1 MNRHSQPNPIGP
13 VTKPIDSGNA
23 LELGPD
29 FLLKGISGASFSAP
43 STTEIRI
50 ASLKVLAL
58 SLLGQIESLE
68 VDSDAGGELNLLNEV
83 HQFEA
88 ALIRSALVKT
98 GGRQRRA
105 AHLLGVKVTT
115 LNTKIKRHQIN
126 LPSTIAVSRAT
137 DDEERQTG
145 LNSDVVS

>member
-13 VTKPIDSGNA
+13 VIKPIDSGSA
-23 LELGPD
+23 LDLGPD
-29 FLLKGISGASFSAP
+29 FLKGTSGAGIRAP

-68 VDSDAGGELNLLNEV
+68 VDSDAGGELNLQNEV

-126 LPSTIAVSRAT
+126 LPSTIAVSRPT
-137 DDEERQTG
+137 DDDVRQTG
-145 LNSDVVS
+145 LNSEVVS